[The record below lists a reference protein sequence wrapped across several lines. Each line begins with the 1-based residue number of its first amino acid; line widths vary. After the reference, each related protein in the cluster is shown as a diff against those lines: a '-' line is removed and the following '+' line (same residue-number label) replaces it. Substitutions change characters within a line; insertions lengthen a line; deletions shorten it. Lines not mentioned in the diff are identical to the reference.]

1 MMTRLLR
8 RHWLIVLAGFVV
20 TATAVPAELQSGAN
34 VYVLPMRSGFHL
46 FLASRLTQANLLTV
60 VTDASLADYIL
71 TDSIGEAFE
80 QSMEEL
86 YPKPK
91 PEAPAK
97 AKEDEKKESGGISSM
112 VDAYSTSVRRP
123 STISRSDGT
132 YFLVDRHSRIV
143 VWSTF
148 FNHRDTRSQS
158 MDKDAA
164 QMVKRL
170 RKYLKELS
178 ATTSPQPENAAP

>member
-1 MMTRLLR
+1 MTRLLR
-8 RHWLIVLAGFVV
+8 RHWLIALAGFVV
-20 TATAVPAELQSGAN
+20 TATAAPAELQSGAN

-46 FLASRLTQANLLTV
+46 FLASQLAQANVLTV

-71 TDSIGEAFE
+71 TDSIGGAFE

-91 PEAPAK
+91 PEEPAK
-97 AKEDEKKESGGISSM
+97 ARQDDKKESGGISSM

-123 STISRSDGT
+123 STFSRSDGT

-148 FNHRDTRSQS
+148 FNHRDTRNQA

-170 RKYLKELS
+170 KKHLKAASGTASTHAES
-178 ATTSPQPENAAP
+178 ATP

>member
-1 MMTRLLR
+1 
-8 RHWLIVLAGFVV
+8 
-20 TATAVPAELQSGAN
+20 
-34 VYVLPMRSGFHL
+34 
-46 FLASRLTQANLLTV
+46 
-60 VTDASLADYIL
+60 
-71 TDSIGEAFE
+71 
-80 QSMEEL
+80 
-86 YPKPK
+86 
-91 PEAPAK
+91 
-97 AKEDEKKESGGISSM
+97 M